1 MRQQVVSDDIDL
13 DALCAALNCAE
24 ALPAPYRADR
34 EDLHPLPEK
43 GLAHDHV
50 RVVGTGCLLRVPR
63 QSQFAFAAVE
73 NLSYQAACFE
83 RASLGA
89 HAPRLHGVLPPSRDV
104 PMGALVVDEIEG
116 RAVQLPGD
124 LPALAEC
131 LASIHGLPVPPPIKR
146 PPLADHS
153 DPIAGT
159 LLFIE
164 DQARYLED
172 ATDDSDAIS
181 MITEE
186 LRWAR
191 KFADENAGEAQPTTL
206 VASDTHPGNYIVDQS
221 GRAYIVDL
229 EKALYGS
236 PAIDLAHCS
245 LYTSTTWDIAAS
257 YILEP
262 ADVIAFYRGHLDRIE
277 PDLAQALMQ
286 WLLPLRRLTWLRS
299 TTWSAKWRVESRK
312 AAVAGKEAADNTED
326 WSADNRD
333 ARLVAHVEE
342 RTRDFLSAPT
352 VDRIR
357 AEWRDGSELGSAL

>member
-13 DALCAALNCAE
+13 ERAMRGAQSCRGPPRAVSSRSRRS
-24 ALPAPYRADR
+24 APSAG
-34 EDLHPLPEK
+34 K

-63 QSQFAFAAVE
+63 QSQFALAAVE

-104 PMGALVVDEIEG
+104 PMGALVVDEIAG

-191 KFADENAGEAQPTTL
+191 RFADENAGEAQPTTW
-206 VASDTHPGNYIVDQS
+206 S
-221 GRAYIVDL
+221 RATRI
-229 EKALYGS
+229 
-236 PAIDLAHCS
+236 PATMSWTNRAGPIS
-245 LYTSTTWDIAAS
+245 ST
-257 YILEP
+257 
-262 ADVIAFYRGHLDRIE
+262 
-277 PDLAQALMQ
+277 
-286 WLLPLRRLTWLRS
+286 LRKRS
-299 TTWSAKWRVESRK
+299 TAHRPSTSPTARFTPRPLGTSPRVTSLSR
-312 AAVAGKEAADNTED
+312 
-326 WSADNRD
+326 
-333 ARLVAHVEE
+333 
-342 RTRDFLSAPT
+342 PM
-352 VDRIR
+352 
-357 AEWRDGSELGSAL
+357 

>member
-1 MRQQVVSDDIDL
+1 MSDNDDL
-13 DALCAALNCAE
+13 DALCAALNRTELLAV
-24 ALPAPYRADR
+24 PNRVKRD
-34 EDLHPLPEK
+34 DLRPLPEK
-43 GLAHDHV
+43 GLAHDHL

-63 QSQFAFAAVE
+63 QSQFALAAVE
-73 NLSYQAACFE
+73 NLTYQAACFE
-83 RASLGA
+83 RASQGT
-89 HAPRLHGVLPPSRDV
+89 HAPRLHGVLPPSREL

-124 LPALAEC
+124 LPAIAEC
-131 LASIHGLPVPPPIKR
+131 LASIHSLKVPPPNER

-159 LLFIE
+159 LVFIE
-164 DQARYLED
+164 EQARYLED
-172 ATDDSDAIS
+172 ATDDLDAVALIR
-181 MITEE
+181 EE
-186 LRWAR
+186 LGWAR
-191 KFADENAGEAQPTTL
+191 RFAIENADQVQPTTL

-257 YILEP
+257 YVIAP
-262 ADVIAFYRGHLDRIE
+262 AEVTAFYRDYLSHIE
-277 PDLAQALMQ
+277 PDLAQALRP
-286 WLLPLRRLTWLRS
+286 WLMPLRRLTWLRS

-312 AAVAGKEAADNTED
+312 TAVADKDAAANTED

-333 ARLVAHVEE
+333 ARLVAHVEA

-352 VDRIR
+352 VQRIR
-357 AEWRDGSELGSAL
+357 AEWLTGSDLAAAL